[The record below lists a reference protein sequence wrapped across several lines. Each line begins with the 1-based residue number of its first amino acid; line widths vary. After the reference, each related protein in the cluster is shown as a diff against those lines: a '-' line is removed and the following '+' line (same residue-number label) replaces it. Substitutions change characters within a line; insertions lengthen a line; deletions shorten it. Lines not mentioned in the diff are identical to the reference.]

1 MERKPYVSA
10 LMLCAVALA
19 GVAAFASVASN
30 LSKAKPSICSANNG
44 KVVDRVRVVASTD
57 PLLASNKQGCY
68 ISIPV
73 DGPPPEI
80 GKWLTVR
87 GVIENGKL
95 KGTYRRTYLDY
106 DSESSPKLKKRFL
119 RIEEPLRE
127 TEPGSGY
134 YAITNLSL
142 KVDALDVR
150 AIDYALRHGGVV
162 YAIIEW
168 DEAIVH
174 NMTFVNEDKF
184 NEAIKRARYNTRLY
198 TREEAPAYTSR
209 AMRYKAP

>member
-1 MERKPYVSA
+1 MGRKPLSA
-10 LMLCAVALA
+10 LIICAIMAL
-19 GVAAFASVASN
+19 GVAAFGGVASN
-30 LSKAKPSICSANNG
+30 LSKARPSICSANND
-44 KVVDRVRVVASTD
+44 KVVDRVRVITTSD

-80 GKWLTVR
+80 GEWLTVR

-198 TREEAPAYTSR
+198 TREEAPAYTSGP
-209 AMRYKAP
+209 MRYKAP

>member
-1 MERKPYVSA
+1 MGRKPLSA
-10 LMLCAVALA
+10 LTIYAIMAL
-19 GVAAFASVASN
+19 GVAAIASVASN
-30 LSKAKPSICSANNG
+30 LSKARPSICNTTND

-57 PLLASNKQGCY
+57 PLLASNRGGCY
-68 ISIPV
+68 VYIPL

-80 GKWLTVR
+80 GEWLTIQGRV
-87 GVIENGKL
+87 VNDEL
-95 KGTYRRTYLDY
+95 KGTYRRSYLDY
-106 DSESSPKLKKRFL
+106 DSGDNPRLKRFIEL
-119 RIEEPLRE
+119 REPLRE

-174 NMTFVNEDKF
+174 TMTFVTEDEF
-184 NEAIKRARYNTRLY
+184 NEAIKRARYNNLPY
-198 TREEAPAYTSR
+198 TR
-209 AMRYKAP
+209 

>member
-1 MERKPYVSA
+1 MERKPLSA
-10 LMLCAVALA
+10 LMLCAMALA
-19 GVAAFASVASN
+19 GVVVFCGVASN
-30 LSKAKPSICSANNG
+30 LSKARPSICSANND

-80 GKWLTVR
+80 GEWLTVR

-95 KGTYRRTYLDY
+95 KGTYNRTYLDY
-106 DSESSPKLKKRFL
+106 DSVSSPKLKKRFL
-119 RIEEPLRE
+119 RIEEPLQE
-127 TEPGSGY
+127 TAPGY

-142 KVDALDVR
+142 RVDALDVR
-150 AIDYALRHGGVV
+150 AINYALRHGGVV

-168 DEAIVH
+168 GEGMVH
-174 NMTFVNEDKF
+174 SMTFVNEDEF
-184 NEAIKRARYNTRLY
+184 NEAVNARYNTRPY
-198 TREEAPAYTSR
+198 TR
-209 AMRYKAP
+209 

>member
-19 GVAAFASVASN
+19 GVAAFASVTSN
-30 LSKAKPSICSANNG
+30 LSKARPSICSANNG
-44 KVVDRVRVVASTD
+44 KVVDRVKVITSTD
-57 PLLASNKQGCY
+57 PLLASNRGGCYVY
-68 ISIPV
+68 ISI

-80 GKWLTVR
+80 GEWLTIR
-87 GVIENGKL
+87 GRMVNGEL
-95 KGTYRRTYLDY
+95 KGTYRRSYLDY
-106 DSESSPKLKKRFL
+106 DSGANPRLKKRFIEL
-119 RIEEPLRE
+119 REPLRE

-142 KVDALDVR
+142 RVDALDVR
-150 AIDYALRHGGVV
+150 AINYALQHGGVV

-174 NMTFVNEDKF
+174 TMTFVTEDEF
-184 NEAIKRARYNTRLY
+184 NEAIKRARYNTLPY
-198 TREEAPAYTSR
+198 TRE
-209 AMRYKAP
+209 

>member
-1 MERKPYVSA
+1 MKRKPLSA
-10 LMLCAVALA
+10 LILYGVILA
-19 GVAAFASVASN
+19 SVAAFAYVASN
-30 LSKAKPSICSANNG
+30 LSKARPSICSANND

-57 PLLASNKQGCY
+57 PLLASNKRGCY
-68 ISIPV
+68 VYVPV
-73 DGPPPEI
+73 NGPPPEI
-80 GKWLTVR
+80 GEWLTIR
-87 GVIENGKL
+87 GKMVNGEL
-95 KGTYRRTYLDY
+95 KGTYRRSYIDY
-106 DSESSPKLKKRFL
+106 DSEANPRLKKRFL

-184 NEAIKRARYNTRLY
+184 NEAIKRARYTTRPY
-198 TREEAPAYTSR
+198 TREKAPTYTSGP
-209 AMRYKAP
+209 MRYKAP

>member
-1 MERKPYVSA
+1 MGRKPLSA
-10 LMLCAVALA
+10 LIICAIMAL
-19 GVAAFASVASN
+19 GVAAFGGVASN
-30 LSKAKPSICSANNG
+30 LSKARPSICSANND

-80 GKWLTVR
+80 GEWLTIQGRV
-87 GVIENGKL
+87 VNDEL
-95 KGTYRRTYLDY
+95 KGTYRRSYLDY
-106 DSESSPKLKKRFL
+106 DSGANPRLKKRFIEL
-119 RIEEPLRE
+119 REPLRE

-150 AIDYALRHGGVV
+150 AIDYALRHSGVV

-174 NMTFVNEDKF
+174 TMTFVTEDEF
-184 NEAIKRARYNTRLY
+184 NEAIKRARYNTLPY
-198 TREEAPAYTSR
+198 TRE
-209 AMRYKAP
+209 

>member
-19 GVAAFASVASN
+19 GVAAFAGVALN
-30 LSKAKPSICSANNG
+30 LSKASPSICSANND
-44 KVVDRVRVVASTD
+44 KVVDRVKVITTD
-57 PLLASNKQGCY
+57 PLLASNRRGCY
-68 ISIPV
+68 VYIPL

-80 GKWLTVR
+80 GEWLTIQGRV
-87 GVIENGKL
+87 VNDEL
-95 KGTYRRTYLDY
+95 KGTYRRSYLDY
-106 DSESSPKLKKRFL
+106 DSGANPRLKKRFIEL
-119 RIEEPLRE
+119 REPLRE

-150 AIDYALRHGGVV
+150 DIDYALRHGGVV

-174 NMTFVNEDKF
+174 TMTFVTEDEF
-184 NEAIKRARYNTRLY
+184 NEAIKRARYNNLPY
-198 TREEAPAYTSR
+198 TR
-209 AMRYKAP
+209 

>member
-19 GVAAFASVASN
+19 GVAAFASVTSN
-30 LSKAKPSICSANNG
+30 LSKARPSICSANNG
-44 KVVDRVRVVASTD
+44 KVVDRVKVITSTN
-57 PLLASNKQGCY
+57 PLLASNRGGCY
-68 ISIPV
+68 VYIPL

-80 GKWLTVR
+80 GEWLTIR
-87 GVIENGKL
+87 GRMVNGEL
-95 KGTYRRTYLDY
+95 KGTYRRSYLDY
-106 DSESSPKLKKRFL
+106 DSGANPRLKKRFIEL
-119 RIEEPLRE
+119 REPLRE

-150 AIDYALRHGGVV
+150 AINYALQHGGVV

-174 NMTFVNEDKF
+174 TMTFVTEDEF
-184 NEAIKRARYNTRLY
+184 NEAIKRARYNTLPY
-198 TREEAPAYTSR
+198 TRE
-209 AMRYKAP
+209 

>member
-1 MERKPYVSA
+1 MGRKPLSA
-10 LMLCAVALA
+10 LMLCAMTLA
-19 GVAAFASVASN
+19 GVAVFGSIASN
-30 LSKAKPSICSANNG
+30 ISKARPSICSANNG
-44 KVVDRVRVVASTD
+44 TKVTDRVRVVTSTD

-80 GKWLTVR
+80 GEWLTVR
-87 GVIENGKL
+87 GVIKNGKL
-95 KGTYRRTYLDY
+95 EGAYSRTYLDY
-106 DSESSPKLKKRFL
+106 DSVSSPRLRKRLL

-142 KVDALDVR
+142 RVDALDVQD
-150 AIDYALRHGGVV
+150 INYALRHGGVV

-168 DEAIVH
+168 DQGVVYS
-174 NMTFVNEDKF
+174 MTFVNKTEF
-184 NEAIKRARYNTRLY
+184 NEAIKHARYNARPHTR
-198 TREEAPAYTSR
+198 
-209 AMRYKAP
+209 

>member
-1 MERKPYVSA
+1 MGRKPLSA
-10 LMLCAVALA
+10 LVLYAIMAL
-19 GVAAFASVASN
+19 GVAAFAGVGSN
-30 LSKAKPSICSANNG
+30 LSKAKPSICSANND

-57 PLLASNKQGCY
+57 PLLASNKRGCY
-68 ISIPV
+68 VYVPL

-80 GKWLTVR
+80 GEWLTIR
-87 GVIENGKL
+87 GKMVNGEL
-95 KGTYRRTYLDY
+95 KGTYNRTYLDY
-106 DSESSPKLKKRFL
+106 DSVSSPRLKKRFL

-127 TEPGSGY
+127 AEPGSGY

-142 KVDALDVR
+142 KVNALDVR
-150 AIDYALRHGGVV
+150 AINYALRHGGVV

-184 NEAIKRARYNTRLY
+184 NEAIKHARYNTNAYTRPY
-198 TREEAPAYTSR
+198 TREEAPAYTSGP
-209 AMRYKAP
+209 M

>member
-30 LSKAKPSICSANNG
+30 LSKARPSICSANNS
-44 KVVDRVRVVASTD
+44 KVVDRVKVITSTD
-57 PLLASNKQGCY
+57 PLLASNNKGCY
-68 ISIPV
+68 VYVPL

-80 GKWLTVR
+80 GEWLTIR
-87 GVIENGKL
+87 GRMVNGEL
-95 KGTYRRTYLDY
+95 KGTYRRSYLDY
-106 DSESSPKLKKRFL
+106 DSEANPRLKKRFIEL
-119 RIEEPLRE
+119 REPLRE
-127 TEPGSGY
+127 NEPGSGY

-150 AIDYALRHGGVV
+150 AINYALRHGGVV

-168 DEAIVH
+168 GEAIVRT
-174 NMTFVNEDKF
+174 MTFVTEDEF
-184 NEAIKRARYNTRLY
+184 NEAIKRARYNTLPY
-198 TREEAPAYTSR
+198 TRE
-209 AMRYKAP
+209 

>member
-1 MERKPYVSA
+1 MGRKPLSA
-10 LMLCAVALA
+10 LMLCAMALA
-19 GVAAFASVASN
+19 GVAAFSGVASN
-30 LSKAKPSICSANNG
+30 LSKARPSICSANND

-80 GKWLTVR
+80 GEWLTVR

-95 KGTYRRTYLDY
+95 KGTYNRTYLDY
-106 DSESSPKLKKRFL
+106 DSASSPRLRKRFL
-119 RIEEPLRE
+119 RIEEPLQE
-127 TEPGSGY
+127 TAPGY

-142 KVDALDVR
+142 RVDALDVR
-150 AIDYALRHGGVV
+150 AINYALRHGGVV

-168 DEAIVH
+168 GEGMVH
-174 NMTFVNEDKF
+174 SMTFVNEDEF
-184 NEAIKRARYNTRLY
+184 NEAVNARYNTRPY
-198 TREEAPAYTSR
+198 TR
-209 AMRYKAP
+209 

>member
-1 MERKPYVSA
+1 MGRKPLSA
-10 LMLCAVALA
+10 LIIYAIMAL
-19 GVAAFASVASN
+19 GVAAFAGVALN
-30 LSKAKPSICSANNG
+30 LSKASPSICSANND
-44 KVVDRVRVVASTD
+44 KVVDRVKVITTD
-57 PLLASNKQGCY
+57 PLLASNRRGCY
-68 ISIPV
+68 VYIPL

-80 GKWLTVR
+80 GEWLTIQGRV
-87 GVIENGKL
+87 VNDEL
-95 KGTYRRTYLDY
+95 KGTYRRSYLDY
-106 DSESSPKLKKRFL
+106 DSGANPRLKKRFIEL
-119 RIEEPLRE
+119 REPLRE

-174 NMTFVNEDKF
+174 TMTFVTEDEF
-184 NEAIKRARYNTRLY
+184 NEAIKRARYNNLPY
-198 TREEAPAYTSR
+198 TR
-209 AMRYKAP
+209 

>member
-1 MERKPYVSA
+1 MGRKPLSV
-10 LMLCAVALA
+10 LMLCVMGLA
-19 GVAAFASVASN
+19 GVAAFADVASN
-30 LSKAKPSICSANNG
+30 LSKARPSICSVNNSE
-44 KVVDRVRVVASTD
+44 VVDRVQVVASTD

-68 ISIPV
+68 ISIPI

-80 GKWLTVR
+80 GEWLTIR

-106 DSESSPKLKKRFL
+106 DSESSPKLKRRFL

-150 AIDYALRHGGVV
+150 AINYALRHGGVV

-168 DEAIVH
+168 DQSVVYS
-174 NMTFVNEDKF
+174 MTFVNEIEF
-184 NEAIKRARYNTRLY
+184 NEAIKRATYNARPY
-198 TREEAPAYTSR
+198 TR
-209 AMRYKAP
+209 

>member
-1 MERKPYVSA
+1 MGRKPLSA
-10 LMLCAVALA
+10 LMLCAMALA
-19 GVAAFASVASN
+19 GVAAFCGVAYN
-30 LSKAKPSICSANNG
+30 LSKARPSICSANND

-80 GKWLTVR
+80 GEWLTVR

-95 KGTYRRTYLDY
+95 KGTYNRTYLDY
-106 DSESSPKLKKRFL
+106 DSSSPKLKKRFL

-142 KVDALDVR
+142 RVDALDVR
-150 AIDYALRHGGVV
+150 AINYALRHGGVV

-168 DEAIVH
+168 GEGMVH
-174 NMTFVNEDKF
+174 SMTFVNEDEF
-184 NEAIKRARYNTRLY
+184 NEAMNARYNTRPY
-198 TREEAPAYTSR
+198 TR
-209 AMRYKAP
+209 

>member
-1 MERKPYVSA
+1 MGRKPLSA
-10 LMLCAVALA
+10 LMLCAMALA
-19 GVAAFASVASN
+19 GVAVFGSVASN
-30 LSKAKPSICSANNG
+30 ISKARPSICSANNG
-44 KVVDRVRVVASTD
+44 TKVTDRVRVVTSTD
-57 PLLASNKQGCY
+57 PLLVSNKQGCY

-80 GKWLTVR
+80 GEWLTVR

-95 KGTYRRTYLDY
+95 KGTYNRTYLDY
-106 DSESSPKLKKRFL
+106 DSASSPKLRKRFL

-142 KVDALDVR
+142 RVDALDVR
-150 AIDYALRHGGVV
+150 AINYALQHGGVV

-168 DEAIVH
+168 GEGMVH
-174 NMTFVNEDKF
+174 SMTFVNEDEF
-184 NEAIKRARYNTRLY
+184 NEAVNARYNTRPY
-198 TREEAPAYTSR
+198 TR
-209 AMRYKAP
+209 

>member
-1 MERKPYVSA
+1 MERKPLSA
-10 LMLCAVALA
+10 LMLCAMALA
-19 GVAAFASVASN
+19 GVVVFGGVASN
-30 LSKAKPSICSANNG
+30 LSKARPSICSANND

-80 GKWLTVR
+80 GEWLTVR

-95 KGTYRRTYLDY
+95 KGTYNRTYLDY
-106 DSESSPKLKKRFL
+106 DSVSSPKLKKRFL
-119 RIEEPLRE
+119 RIEAPLRE

-142 KVDALDVR
+142 RIDALDVR
-150 AIDYALRHGGVV
+150 AINYALQHSGVV

-168 DEAIVH
+168 GEGMVH
-174 NMTFVNEDKF
+174 SMTFVNETEF
-184 NEAIKRARYNTRLY
+184 NEAMNARYNTRPY
-198 TREEAPAYTSR
+198 TR
-209 AMRYKAP
+209 

>member
-1 MERKPYVSA
+1 MGRKPLSA
-10 LMLCAVALA
+10 LIIYAIMAL
-19 GVAAFASVASN
+19 GVAAFAGVASN
-30 LSKAKPSICSANNG
+30 LSKARPSICSANND

-80 GKWLTVR
+80 GEWLTVR

-95 KGTYRRTYLDY
+95 KGTYNRTYLDY
-106 DSESSPKLKKRFL
+106 DSVSSPRLRKRLL
-119 RIEEPLRE
+119 RIEEPLQE
-127 TEPGSGY
+127 TAPGY

-142 KVDALDVR
+142 KIDALDVR
-150 AIDYALRHGGVV
+150 AINYALQHGGVV

-168 DEAIVH
+168 DQGVVYS
-174 NMTFVNEDKF
+174 MTFVNETEF
-184 NEAIKRARYNTRLY
+184 YEAIKRARYNARPY
-198 TREEAPAYTSR
+198 TR
-209 AMRYKAP
+209 

>member
-1 MERKPYVSA
+1 MGRKPLSA
-10 LMLCAVALA
+10 LTIYAIMAL
-19 GVAAFASVASN
+19 GVAAFAGVALN
-30 LSKAKPSICSANNG
+30 LSKASPSICSANND
-44 KVVDRVRVVASTD
+44 KVVDRVKVITTD
-57 PLLASNKQGCY
+57 PLLASNRRGCY
-68 ISIPV
+68 VYIPL

-80 GKWLTVR
+80 GEWLTIQGRV
-87 GVIENGKL
+87 VNDEL
-95 KGTYRRTYLDY
+95 KGTYRRSYLDY
-106 DSESSPKLKKRFL
+106 DSGANPRLKKRFIEL
-119 RIEEPLRE
+119 REPLRE

-174 NMTFVNEDKF
+174 TMTFVTEDEF
-184 NEAIKRARYNTRLY
+184 NEAIKRARYNNLPY
-198 TREEAPAYTSR
+198 TR
-209 AMRYKAP
+209 

>member
-1 MERKPYVSA
+1 MGRKPLSA
-10 LMLCAVALA
+10 LIICAIMAL
-19 GVAAFASVASN
+19 GVAAFAGVGSN
-30 LSKAKPSICSANNG
+30 LSKASPSICSANND
-44 KVVDRVRVVASTD
+44 KVVDRVKVITSID
-57 PLLASNKQGCY
+57 PLLASNMRGCY
-68 ISIPV
+68 VYIPL

-80 GKWLTVR
+80 GEWLTIQGRV
-87 GVIENGKL
+87 VNGEF
-95 KGTYRRTYLDY
+95 KGTYNRTYLDY
-106 DSESSPKLKKRFL
+106 DSDSNPRLKKRFL

-150 AIDYALRHGGVV
+150 AIDNALRHGGVV